1 MKIRLRWRPAL
12 RRQGR
17 FLLLIGLGLAIAGAS
32 FPTALAATNT
42 RVSVVQAVSADLP
55 VLEMKSIA
63 SPVTVQEFS
72 QQMID
77 KLAAEAPF
85 TDWKDASPIYYP
97 LGPGTHSWLVN
108 VMNGQQRI
116 GYMIISATDQGGYM
130 LSEYGAGTTGLP
142 YSLSELRQLL
152 VQQGLISSSAS
163 DITLSALYAPLLPV
177 WKITIDEK
185 TFFINASMPQILP
198 WSLSKA
204 DAVLKGKLAA
214 NNVVTSRDDHL
225 SPDSAYR
232 SGGVDDPYADLLW
245 LTVPKLPMVSADDI
259 MSLIPKEGSI
269 AFQAAG
275 RNDALGAPFMITGYQ
290 RWLLHTAG
298 STKENSDTTVYVASG
313 HAGRRYLPLSALQ
326 DNGTLHKLNGNKDSI
341 YTDI

>member
-17 FLLLIGLGLAIAGAS
+17 FLLLLGLGVAIAGAS
-32 FPTALAATNT
+32 FPTALAATGSRT
-42 RVSVVQAVSADLP
+42 SVVQAVSADLP
-55 VLEMKSIA
+55 VLEMKSVT

-85 TDWKDASPIYYP
+85 SDWKDASPIYYP

-130 LSEYGAGTTGLP
+130 LSEYGAGTSGLP
-142 YSLSELRQLL
+142 FSLSELRQLL
-152 VQQGLISSSAS
+152 VQQGLISSSVS
-163 DITLSALYAPLLPV
+163 DITLTALYAPLLPV
-177 WKITIDEK
+177 WKITIENK
-185 TFFINASMPQILP
+185 TIFINASVPQILP

-204 DAVLKGKLAA
+204 EAVLKGKLTAK
-214 NNVVTSRDDHL
+214 NVVTSRDVYL
-225 SPDSAYR
+225 SPGSAYR

-245 LTVPKLPMVSADDI
+245 LTVPKLPLVNADSFI
-259 MSLIPKEGSI
+259 SLIPKGGSI

-290 RWLLHTAG
+290 RWLLRSG
-298 STKENSDTTVYVASG
+298 NSTKENSTVYVASG

-326 DNGTLHKLNGNKDSI
+326 DNGTLHKLNVDKNNT